1 MNCKHIGFIEEIGV
15 AKTYPPN
22 GQSLM
27 EYYLLI
33 NPLTQ
38 ELEIKWYSPIADL

>member
-27 EYYLLI
+27 EYYLRVLYFSI
-33 NPLTQ
+33 NKSTH
-38 ELEIKWYSPIADL
+38 SRT